1 MTKDDRDAP
10 SKERRKRAAVSRAAP
25 KREPAKIRLPASGG
39 PKAKSRRALTHSPRP
54 TAAEVIE
61 ALRWFLDLARQ
72 FERKREEDPE
82 FGDRGGSDPLLEAL
96 SMLVQLYRQQG

>member
-1 MTKDDRDAP
+1 MPPFRVQRP
-10 SKERRKRAAVSRAAP
+10 SESRQKSGCPRR
-25 KREPAKIRLPASGG
+25 GG